1 MWRRTAVGA
10 EVGRSAT
17 DTMLVIV
24 QTGTEA
30 GSELREDSAR
40 LPGERCLAR
49 VYEGTRGAKNST
61 WGQRVDPDMDSA
73 LGLVNR
79 AHRNNPILK
88 EGFDQI
94 KTFGAQGFLH
104 ATLTLRRS

>member
-10 EVGRSAT
+10 EVRRSAT

-49 VYEGTRGAKNST
+49 VDEGARGAKNT
-61 WGQRVDPDMDSA
+61 TRGQRVDCIADDLDMDPA
-73 LGLVNR
+73 HGHVDR
-79 AHRNNPILK
+79 AHRNNPVLK

-94 KTFGAQGFLH
+94 KAF
-104 ATLTLRRS
+104 